1 LPTNVTPIRT
11 ANDLMLVDMGSGDR
25 SKLIGFHLPYPGVG
39 VVERK
44 GSAYRCVA
52 AA

>member
-1 LPTNVTPIRT
+1 VPDHAVETRRT
-11 ANDLMLVDMGSGDR
+11 LLEQLASDR
-25 SKLIGFHLPYPGVG
+25 SILIGFHLPYPGVG